1 MTRIKVAINAVSAVA
16 AFVAAL
22 LWWVS
27 ARRVVGPNYDGG
39 PTGSQLVLVDS
50 KGNEFDPAA
59 TLFAQSRWS
68 AWAAIAAGVAAGCQ
82 GVAALL
88 PDH

>member
-1 MTRIKVAINAVSAVA
+1 MTRLKVVINGVSAAA
-16 AFVAAL
+16 AFVAAF
-22 LWWVS
+22 LWLVS

-39 PTGSQLVLVDS
+39 PAGSQLVLVDR

-82 GVAALL
+82 GFATLL